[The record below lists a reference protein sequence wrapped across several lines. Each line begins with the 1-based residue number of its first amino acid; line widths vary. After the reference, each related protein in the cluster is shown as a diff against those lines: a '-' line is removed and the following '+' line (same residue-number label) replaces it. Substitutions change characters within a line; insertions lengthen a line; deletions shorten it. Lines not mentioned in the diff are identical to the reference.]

1 MPPSLAWGR
10 RRFAGLTLVAT
21 AAIGTGALAGG
32 GELDPTTAAIAEE
45 AATIPGVAPGPAP
58 AASEIDALTNAI
70 TSGLRCPVCQG
81 LSVADSTSAAAV
93 TMQRRTRALV
103 EAGYRRED
111 IERYYVERYTEWIL
125 LSPTNEGLNK
135 VVWLGPLGAGA
146 VGLLVAAS
154 FLRSGARRADR
165 AHPSADAALS
175 PKAPAATDAN
185 PATGAIDRWQ
195 AAVLAEVDDD

>member
-1 MPPSLAWGR
+1 MRRCLRAGRGWLGAVSLAV
-10 RRFAGLTLVAT
+10 AGAVASV
-21 AAIGTGALAGG
+21 ALAGG
-32 GELDPTTAAIAEE
+32 GDLDPTTAALAEE

-58 AASEIDALTNAI
+58 APEAIDGLTNVI

-111 IERYYVERYTEWIL
+111 IERYYVQRYTEWIL

-165 AHPSADAALS
+165 SPLAATEGGPSSPSPTAD
-175 PKAPAATDAN
+175 PPPAAA
-185 PATGAIDRWQ
+185 PVDRWQ

>member
-1 MPPSLAWGR
+1 MTPGRATIPPTLRWLGAAW
-10 RRFAGLTLVAT
+10 
-21 AAIGTGALAGG
+21 ALLSPIAWAGG
-32 GELDPTTAAIAEE
+32 GDLDATTAAIAEE
-45 AATIPGVAPGPAP
+45 AATIPGVEPGPP
-58 AASEIDALTNAI
+58 PDPRDVDALTGAI
-70 TSGLRCPVCQG
+70 TAGLRCPVCQG

-135 VVWLGPLGAGA
+135 VVWLGPVGAGA

-154 FLRSGARRADR
+154 FLRSGARRAD
-165 AHPSADAALS
+165 
-175 PKAPAATDAN
+175 APAAQAHDAPAPAAAN
-185 PATGAIDRWQ
+185 PWE